1 MHTPG
6 LGNRPRGNPLLLART
21 WTLERESSAFGPCP
35 YLSEQNNVCSS
46 GDLQEPSLP
55 DHDLTSRTKGSNT
68 KKFVTTNHAP
78 PSALLE
84 KGFAESFGEFR
95 VIWARATGL
104 TSRHCNLSLFQ
115 TLMFDGYS
123 ALPGTGRS
131 CNTSTHQVSHRRLL
145 K

>member
-1 MHTPG
+1 MNTPG

-35 YLSEQNNVCSS
+35 SLSEQNNMCFS
-46 GDLQEPSLP
+46 GDLQEPLLP
-55 DHDLTSRTKGSNT
+55 DHDLTSGTKNT

-78 PSALLE
+78 PSALPE

-104 TSRHCNLSLFQ
+104 TSGHCNLPLFQ

-123 ALPGTGRS
+123 ALPCTGHA
-131 CNTSTHQVSHRRLL
+131 CNTSSHQVSHRRLL